1 MPDIT
6 EPTTT
11 SKLCPSCCLP
21 IQAVNLSDGQRADC
35 PRCGKTVYQ
44 KSRIKLSGNLAL
56 AVTCLLLLIPAH
68 YYHFITINLFGV
80 TISASL
86 LSGITALSQS
96 GFVSLALLVL
106 FCSSV
111 APLAVCI
118 AVVCTHFALH
128 FRWFTL
134 LKRSL
139 WVIRQLKYWV
149 MIDVFL
155 VSVAIACFKLQDY
168 ASIFIGTGLI
178 ALIILQVLTVLLL
191 CRIDVLQ
198 YWNTWQEEAELEHT
212 HLSSI
217 CTHCQLTQ
225 PLGHR
230 CLRCKSK
237 MTPEKQFSLQ
247 KPWAYLITAG
257 VAIFPANLI
266 PISIL
271 TTNGNRTEDTIFS
284 GVVSLVDHD
293 LYGIAVIIFIA
304 SILVPFLKIVGLAY
318 ILISVHGSNAFLP
331 HISMRVHSLLKWIGK
346 WSMVDLFVISI
357 MLTLVDRGQLLHF
370 TPGLGAV
377 AFAVVVVC
385 SILATESI
393 NPQVIWKN
401 LDQRHEERA

>member
-1 MPDIT
+1 MT
-6 EPTTT
+6 EPTQT
-11 SKLCPSCCLP
+11 SKLCPSCRLP
-21 IQAVNLSDGQRADC
+21 VQSIDLNDGQRADC

-44 KSRIKLSGNLAL
+44 KPLIKLSGNLAL

-80 TISASL
+80 SISASL
-86 LSGITALSQS
+86 FSGIYALSQS

-106 FCSSV
+106 FCCSI
-111 APLAVCI
+111 APLMVCI
-118 AVVCTHFALH
+118 AVVCTHCSLR
-128 FRWFTL
+128 FRWFSL
-134 LKRSL
+134 FKRSL
-139 WVIRQLKYWV
+139 WIIRQFKYWV

-168 ASIFIGTGLI
+168 ASIFIDTGLI
-178 ALIILQVLTVLLL
+178 ALIILQVLTILLL
-191 CRIDVLQ
+191 CRLDVRQ
-198 YWNTWQEEAELEHT
+198 YWNAWQEETEIPNT
-212 HLSSI
+212 HRSVICSS
-217 CTHCQLTQ
+217 CQLTQ
-225 PLGHR
+225 LPNPR
-230 CLRCKSK
+230 CIRCKSNIV
-237 MTPEKQFSLQ
+237 PEKQFSLQ
-247 KPWAYLITAG
+247 KSWAYLITASI
-257 VAIFPANLI
+257 AIFPANLI

-271 TTNGNRTEDTIFS
+271 TTNGNRAEDTIFS

-304 SILVPFLKIVGLAY
+304 SILVPFLKIFGLAY
-318 ILISVHGSNAFLP
+318 ILISVHSSTAFLP

-401 LDQRHEERA
+401 LEQRHEERA